1 MRARPGQIDR
11 IYVDHAATTPLDPAV
26 FEAMRPYLRGT
37 HANPSSLHASGR
49 QARAAVDR
57 AREQIAQVLAAQPAE
72 LVFTSGGTEACNLAV
87 FGVARAARSGH
98 VIVSAVEHHAVLLA
112 ARRLRAEGFEV
123 TELPVDADGLVHP
136 DQLARSLTS
145 ATVLVSIG
153 LANNEIGTVQDIPRL
168 ATLAHDAGA
177 VFHTDAV
184 QAAGQL
190 DINVDTLGVDLLSMA
205 AHKFYGPKGIGAL
218 YLREG
223 VRLEP
228 LAVGGTQ
235 ELDRRAGTENLA
247 GMVGM
252 AAALVRANDA
262 RAQRARHYRECRDA
276 LIDGVLHGVPDARLT
291 GHPTRRLP
299 SIASFA
305 FKAIEGESLVIN
317 LDLEGIDVSTGAA
330 CTSGSVE
337 PSHVSEALGLPDGYL
352 RGSLRCSVGVQN
364 TAPEMRRVV
373 EAICRHA
380 DRLRALARARPGRP
394 EARQVH

>member
-1 MRARPGQIDR
+1 MRERQGQIDR
-11 IYVDHAATTPLDPAV
+11 IYLDHAATTPLDPAV

-37 HANPSSLHASGR
+37 QANPSSLHASGR
-49 QARAAVDR
+49 RARAAVDR

-87 FGVARAARSGH
+87 YGAARAAGSGH

-112 ARRLRAEGFEV
+112 ARRLRVEGFNV
-123 TELPVDADGLVHP
+123 TELPVDADGLVDP
-136 DQLARSLTS
+136 DQLASALT
-145 ATVLVSIG
+145 APTILVSIG
-153 LANNEIGTVQDIPRL
+153 MANNEIGTVQDIPRL
-168 ATLAHDAGA
+168 VSLAHDAGA

-235 ELDRRAGTENLA
+235 EFDRRAGTENLA

-252 AAALVRANDA
+252 AAALVRAHDA
-262 RAQRARHYRECRDA
+262 RPERVRHYRECRDA
-276 LIDGVLHGVPDARLT
+276 LIDGVLQSVPDARLT
-291 GHPTRRLP
+291 GHRVRRLP

-317 LDLEGIDVSTGAA
+317 LDLDGIDVSTGAA

-337 PSHVSEALGLPDGYL
+337 PSHVTEALGLPNAYV

-364 TAPEMRRVV
+364 TAAEMRHVA
-373 EAICRHA
+373 EAISRHA
-380 DRLRALARARPGRP
+380 DRLQALDQAHAGRP
-394 EARQVH
+394 EARQAH